1 MKKSELRA
9 LIREAIREQDG
20 DIGSITDPLNTGSGG
35 TAGVDADDQLGG
47 ATLASFDWVSWMGN
61 FSLQV
66 YSFPPPQSPCDFL
79 QRRLSIFMGKF
90 QRSLAAFNNPAL
102 QGGAYDNEFQMMY
115 QNQLAFKLMVVASL
129 MQAFQCNINLNE
141 VSLAVVDRFLTS
153 RQRSAIAANTRDV
166 LAKYNQLRPQKEKP
180 IKPTKPTRP
189 TNIADPINVPSDG
202 PMDTTTPVAT
212 GGRPIGVRPT
222 TIRENEAITEA
233 ILNEQGYVCANPGS
247 NACSWLTGF
256 SKFAWGM
263 QMTHKVTTQV
273 SNPCNFIPKQ
283 IARMIAYRDSQVN
296 VKGPDWKAILD
307 YKISYLQT
315 LGENPILGCEM
326 GVTPEPGTM
335 DI

>member
-9 LIREAIREQDG
+9 LIREAIREQGG
-20 DIGSITDPLNTGSGG
+20 DIGIITDPLYTGSGG
-35 TAGVDADDQLGG
+35 TAGVDATDQLGG
-47 ATLASFDWVSWMGN
+47 ATLDSFDWASWMGN
-61 FSLQV
+61 FSLMIF
-66 YSFPPPQSPCDFL
+66 SFPPPQSPCDFL
-79 QRRLSIFMGKF
+79 QRRLSIFMSKF

-115 QNQLAFKLMVVASL
+115 QHQLAFKIMVAVSL
-129 MQAFQCNINLNE
+129 MQAFQCSINLNE

-180 IKPTKPTRP
+180 IKPIKPMK
-189 TNIADPINVPSDG
+189 PIDVPSDG
-202 PMDTTTPVAT
+202 PMDTTRPVAT

-222 TIRENEAITEA
+222 TIRENLEGITEA

-256 SKFAWGM
+256 SKFSWGM
-263 QMTHKVTTQV
+263 QMTHKVATQV

-283 IARMIAYRDSQVN
+283 IQRMVNYRDSQAP

-307 YKISYLQT
+307 YKIGYLQT